1 MRPLPASATTGV
13 LHPHESRA
21 HYRLQRMVAPP
32 DLAAHLAHLWI
43 VEWDL
48 GDGPSYTAGVL
59 PFPSVNVTLE
69 TARPSRVTGVTTGR
83 YDYEVEGAGRVVGAR
98 FRPGGF
104 RPLLDRPVA
113 DLTDRV
119 LGVDEVFPGAD
130 VGALAEA
137 AVGAP
142 DDAAAVDVILRLL
155 RTRLPIPDPTAE
167 LIAHLVDVVAA
178 RPDVTRVEQL
188 AERIDAT
195 PRHLQRL
202 FREYVG
208 VSPKWVLMRHRLQNA
223 TEEMAVGER
232 FDAGRLAARLGYADQ
247 AHFTRDF
254 KAVVGL
260 TPGAYGRRLAATRT
274 GD

>member
-1 MRPLPASATTGV
+1 M
-13 LHPHESRA
+13 
-21 HYRLQRMVAPP
+21 
-32 DLAAHLAHLWI
+32 
-43 VEWDL
+43 
-48 GDGPSYTAGVL
+48 L

-178 RPDVTRVEQL
+178 RPDVTR
-188 AERIDAT
+188 
-195 PRHLQRL
+195 
-202 FREYVG
+202 
-208 VSPKWVLMRHRLQNA
+208 
-223 TEEMAVGER
+223 
-232 FDAGRLAARLGYADQ
+232 
-247 AHFTRDF
+247 DF